1 MIQFLN
7 NRRLRKAGE
16 FWCYAADRAL
26 NELRYE
32 IASDKLKEMR
42 KTERR
47 RLEEYFNPCQ
57 KLTLDHDI
65 KEMKRALFMG
75 GRDLAEGRIRTLEV
89 GPTCDGCGQTG
100 IAYHRDG
107 KTRILVCKP
116 IKRAIDD
123 LIFKQWHNYLEE
135 TKYSPRLAPFSPSL
149 DSMIAGCP
157 IESIECGRNLKMHLR
172 MRFCWFD

>member
-1 MIQFLN
+1 MMVSV
-7 NRRLRKAGE
+7 LRKWWNGDYANRLAEAQQRIDVAPDGE
-16 FWCYAADRAL
+16 AIPVD
-26 NELRYE
+26 
-32 IASDKLKEMR
+32 SDLVFKLKWPPPQ
-42 KTERR
+42 ER
-47 RLEEYFNPCQ
+47 EPQ
-57 KLTLDHDI
+57 KITVDNDI
-65 KEMKRALFMG
+65 KEMKRALVMR
-75 GRDLAEGRIRTLEV
+75 GRDLTEGRVRILEV

-123 LIFKQWHNYLEE
+123 LIFKQWHYHLEE
-135 TKYSPRLAPFSPSL
+135 TKYSPRLLPFSPSL